1 MWPNPNEAAD
11 FFTFTAEILNRKP
24 IFLCMLLFRLQPR
37 HLCEYTYKEIKN
49 LSFILKELSNSV
61 DEYFDKRAILTKV
74 SWCIFK
80 V

>member
-37 HLCEYTYKEIKN
+37 HLCEYTNKEIKN
-49 LSFILKELSNSV
+49 WSFILKELINSV
-61 DEYFDKRAILTKV
+61 DEYFDKKAISTKV
-74 SWCIFK
+74 SWCILK

>member
-1 MWPNPNEAAD
+1 
-11 FFTFTAEILNRKP
+11 
-24 IFLCMLLFRLQPR
+24 MLLFRLQPR

-74 SWCIFK
+74 S
-80 V
+80 